1 MVDDDGLVVPVSK
14 CTVKELRAEAT
25 ARGTTDA
32 AGMKR
37 PELTALIKV
46 GFRWLV
52 VLHLLRG
59 AACCE
64 HAAVIVSC
72 YVTWELAAG
81 ATNLSCACPVT
92 EVNESFQIGCITTAD
107 MLQL

>member
-1 MVDDDGLVVPVSK
+1 MCVHPLAAAFAARRYINGIAIGRGRCVVDDDGLVVPVSK

-46 GFRWLV
+46 GCGWWV
-52 VLHLLRG
+52 VLHHATMIVDDIYLCW
-59 AACCE
+59 AACR
-64 HAAVIVSC
+64 
-72 YVTWELAAG
+72 
-81 ATNLSCACPVT
+81 
-92 EVNESFQIGCITTAD
+92 
-107 MLQL
+107 LQV